1 MRIINALHRQTNT
14 SLKEIIRM
22 EKFVYNR
29 PVNEGVTLV
38 LKIDAEL
45 NRRLT
50 KAATLAQRS
59 KTKEATVRLSDHL
72 ANFEGIAFV
81 GNRTSTK

>member
-1 MRIINALHRQTNT
+1 
-14 SLKEIIRM
+14 M
-22 EKFVYNR
+22 EKFIYEK

-38 LKIDAEL
+38 MKLSPEL

-50 KAATLAQRS
+50 EAARLAQRS

-81 GNRTSTK
+81 GNRTNTK

>member
-1 MRIINALHRQTNT
+1 
-14 SLKEIIRM
+14 M
-22 EKFVYNR
+22 EKFVYNK

-45 NRRLT
+45 NRCLTEAARLS
-50 KAATLAQRS
+50 QRS
-59 KTKEATVRLSDHL
+59 KTKEATVRLIDHL

-81 GNRTSTK
+81 GNRTKAK